1 LKAIGNQLKRQQ
13 MSMLCCTRDFNLF
26 GERQD
31 GRWGSGVNPSGGGEA
46 INGRASKPE
55 TRSGEDRVGLPK
67 AAPEG
72 RALREQA
79 SSNLK
84 DEI

>member
-1 LKAIGNQLKRQQ
+1 
-13 MSMLCCTRDFNLF
+13 MF
-26 GERQD
+26 
-31 GRWGSGVNPSGGGEA
+31 WGGWEVGDGGEKQKLESGNLE
-46 INGRASKPE
+46 IGKRKTYRNCRASKPE

-84 DEI
+84 SEI

>member
-1 LKAIGNQLKRQQ
+1 MSARPEEAEEGAKSENAEMQKLEIGKWKTYRN
-13 MSMLCCTRDFNLF
+13 C
-26 GERQD
+26 
-31 GRWGSGVNPSGGGEA
+31 
-46 INGRASKPE
+46 RASKPE
-55 TRSGEDRVGLPK
+55 TRSREDRVGLPK

-84 DEI
+84 SER